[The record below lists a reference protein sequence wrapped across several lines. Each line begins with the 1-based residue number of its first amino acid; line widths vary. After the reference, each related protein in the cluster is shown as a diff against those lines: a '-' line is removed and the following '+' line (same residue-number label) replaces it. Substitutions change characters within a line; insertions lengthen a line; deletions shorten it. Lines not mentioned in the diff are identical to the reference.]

1 MPKRRRRLSAATRA
15 RRQTKKRILNLLLTV
30 KSTSHH
36 VLGVQAADSDRGV
49 RMLRFIIDLI
59 EREAC

>member
-1 MPKRRRRLSAATRA
+1 MPKRRKQSAATRA
-15 RRQTKKRILNLLLTV
+15 RHQTKRRILNLLVTV
-30 KSTSHH
+30 KNTSYH
-36 VLGVQAADSDRGV
+36 VLGATAADSDRGV